1 MSIHVTVR
9 GVSEETLDLLR
20 RDAEESGRSL
30 TRHLIAVLD
39 AEAERRRRREQL
51 RHLGQR
57 LATVRGRLGPGAT
70 DSAALLWAERGG
82 R

>member
-1 MSIHVTVR
+1 MALSVR
-9 GVSEETLDLLR
+9 GVSDETLDLLR
-20 RDAEESGRSL
+20 REAEQNGRSL

-39 AEAERRRRREQL
+39 AEAERCRRRQQL
-51 RHLGQR
+51 RQLGER
-57 LATVRGRLGPGAT
+57 LDLVRARLGLGAT

>member
-1 MSIHVTVR
+1 VALSVR
-9 GVSEETLDLLR
+9 GVSDETLDLLR
-20 RDAEESGRSL
+20 READQHGRSL

-39 AEAERRRRREQL
+39 AEAERCRRRQQL
-51 RHLGQR
+51 RQLGER
-57 LATVRGRLGPGAT
+57 LEAVRARLGLGGT

>member
-1 MSIHVTVR
+1 MSAVVTLR

-20 RDAEESGRSL
+20 REAEQSGRSL
-30 TRHLIAVLD
+30 TRHLAAVLD
-39 AEAERRRRREQL
+39 AEAERCRRR
-51 RHLGQR
+51 QR
-57 LATVRGRLGPGAT
+57 LRQLGERLEAVRARLGIGAT